1 MSKIN
6 DGGPAFPVVLQ
17 SQTDNG
23 VTYYESLTGK
33 SLRADFAG
41 LAMQVLL
48 EQLMTSP
55 EYGARVRAMA
65 GKGSSEAAVIAS
77 VSCAMADALIAELN
91 KEPK

>member
-6 DGGPAFPVVLQ
+6 DGGPVYPVVQQ

-41 LAMQVLL
+41 IFMAAMIANGGTVSIAEDRIGSRMSGVAVALAD
-48 EQLMTSP
+48 T
-55 EYGARVRAMA
+55 
-65 GKGSSEAAVIAS
+65 
-77 VSCAMADALIAELN
+77 LIAELN